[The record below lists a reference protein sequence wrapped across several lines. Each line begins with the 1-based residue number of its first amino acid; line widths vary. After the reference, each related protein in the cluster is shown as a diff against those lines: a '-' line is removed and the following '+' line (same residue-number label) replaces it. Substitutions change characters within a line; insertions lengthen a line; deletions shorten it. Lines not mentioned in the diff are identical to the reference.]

1 MRLERIEELLR
12 LQPPDEPRYPGQ
24 LLSGPRMVRASQA
37 EIRGRRPFA
46 AALNAATVIMVL
58 LGVVVLVL
66 VLGPLA
72 AAPKVTPS
80 TSTTAS
86 ESPQASPALGVIPWL
101 DATPMPSPPPE
112 PTPDARTLPAC
123 TSDDVVLAASGWDGA
138 TGSLAGGASVVN
150 LSSSSCTVGGKPG
163 IELLDGRGTVIAR
176 GPTAKS
182 APGGQL
188 VVLQP
193 GGVAS
198 VGTVWMNWCGT
209 PPMTPLSVR
218 LFLPGSAGELVATIR
233 GAVPATPNEVPRCDS
248 RGTGSTIGVSPAF
261 ATPEPSEGGDQ
272 AQDCAADKLA
282 AYLGDWVPAAG
293 TSYANLVVLNVDGV
307 ECRLGTSP
315 TLELRDAAGRH
326 LVVARS
332 EPPAA
337 SASTVLLPP
346 GWAAIVPI
354 GFSNWCSPPPATPLR
369 ADLLVGSARLAI
381 EARSPI
387 PVPPCM
393 SAPQTPPPSLFYDGM
408 FAIPGSPAPEPD
420 PVDSVPVSVTL
431 SALPASSPGG
441 TLQYTVTLTNVSPY
455 NKPLNLAALCPAY
468 TVRLFLPNNPNA
480 IETHFAL
487 NCEPV
492 GVLGANLPVTFAM
505 RLPIP
510 TEAPTGTATLVWQLD
525 TRGAAA
531 KATFTIGS

>member
-12 LQPPDEPRYPGQ
+12 LQPPDEPRYPGE

-182 APGGQL
+182 APGGEL
-188 VVLQP
+188 VVLPP
-193 GGVAS
+193 GGAARLI
-198 VGTVWMNWCGT
+198 TVWTNWCGK
-209 PPMTPLSVR
+209 PPTRPLTVR
-218 LFLPGSAGELVATIR
+218 LSLPMGAGRLTATIR
-233 GAVPATPNEVPRCDS
+233 EEGALSPNEVPRCDS
-248 RGTGSTIGVSPAF
+248 PGTASTIGVPLAL
-261 ATPEPSEGGDQ
+261 AAPEPSVGADQ
-272 AQDCAADKLA
+272 PQACAADELA
-282 AYLGDWVPAAG
+282 AYLGDWGPAMG

-315 TLELRDAAGRH
+315 TLELRDAAGQR

-332 EPPAA
+332 ESPPA

-346 GWAAIVPI
+346 GWAAIVPL
-354 GFSNWCSPPPATPLR
+354 GFSNWCSPPPATPMR

-408 FAIPGSPAPEPD
+408 FAIAGSPAPEPD
-420 PVDSVPVSVTL
+420 PVDSLPVSLTL
-431 SALPASSPGG
+431 SALPASTPGG

-455 NKPLNLAALCPAY
+455 EKPLNLAAFCPAY
-468 TVRLFLPNNPNA
+468 TVRLFLPNERNA
-480 IETHFAL
+480 IETQFAL

-492 GVLGANLPVTFAM
+492 GVLEANVPVTFAM

-510 TEAPTGTATLVWQLD
+510 TDSPTGTATLVWQLD